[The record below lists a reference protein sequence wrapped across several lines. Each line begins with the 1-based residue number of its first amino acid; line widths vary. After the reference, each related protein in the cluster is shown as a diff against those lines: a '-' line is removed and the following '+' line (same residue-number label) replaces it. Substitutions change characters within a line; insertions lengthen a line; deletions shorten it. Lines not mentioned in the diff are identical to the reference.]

1 MGGRSQTRRNIMLIK
16 VLGASAGGGFPQW
29 NCNGPMS
36 ASARAR
42 KPGFAA
48 RTQSSLAVS
57 ADGKRWVLL
66 NCSPDLREQLAQN
79 PELWPDPNGPLRNSP
94 IRAVIV
100 TNADVDHIIGL
111 INLREGTPF
120 TIYGSDRVL
129 KTINANSVFN
139 VCNPEIVPRL
149 PLPLDQEIRIEDHGD
164 DLGLSIEAFAVTGKI
179 ALFLEDG
186 ADTKS
191 FGSREGDTIGLKVTE
206 TSSGRYFYYVP
217 GCADVDPPLA
227 ERLQGAPLIF
237 FDGTLYTDDEM
248 IRQGLLNKTG
258 ARMGHISISG
268 SNGSIAAFKD
278 LNVKRK
284 IYVHI
289 NNSNPVLDDNSPERK
304 VVEKAGWEVGFDGME
319 IRI

>member
-1 MGGRSQTRRNIMLIK
+1 MLIK

-29 NCNGPMS
+29 NCNGTMS
-36 ASARAR
+36 AGARAG
-42 KPGFAA
+42 KPGFNA

-57 ADGKRWVLL
+57 ADGKRWALL
-66 NCSPDLREQLAQN
+66 NCSPDLRQQMAATR
-79 PELWPDPNGPLRNSP
+79 ELWPDPKGPLRNSP
-94 IRAVIV
+94 VKAVIV

-129 KTINANSVFN
+129 ATINANSVFN
-139 VCNPEIVPRL
+139 VCNPEIVPRIE
-149 PLPLDQEIRIEDHGD
+149 LPLDRPIRIEDHGE
-164 DLGLSIEAFAVTGKI
+164 DLGLTIEAFAVPGKI
-179 ALFLEDG
+179 ALFLEDA
-186 ADTKS
+186 ADEAS

-206 TSSGRYFYYVP
+206 TATGRFFYYIP
-217 GCADVDPPLA
+217 GCAEVDPPLA
-227 ERLQGAPLIF
+227 ARLERAPLLF
-237 FDGTLYTDDEM
+237 FDGTLYTNDEM

-268 SNGSIAAFKD
+268 SDGSIAAFKD
-278 LNVKRK
+278 LDVTRK

-304 VVEKAGWEVGFDGME
+304 VVENAGWEVGFDGME
-319 IRI
+319 IRV